1 MDSLVRRGTVALF
14 RRGMDTT
21 LSSYGSL
28 LHALES
34 LKVDISATGGSSMI
48 TRARAAFHDTS
59 SALDTDEKTTIN
71 PLQQAPSMSDLNTK
85 LTYSPSS
92 AGEKRARAVLRG
104 ARIGPRK
111 LNQFVDVLR
120 GLHIEDALI
129 QCRVHHKKAA
139 RMCEKLLESAKANA
153 VTNHGLDGA
162 NLKVDEAW
170 VGKGQYLRR
179 VSIHGR
185 GRSGVMHKTRSHLTI
200 VLKEEATPRKT
211 KVIPMLQERTK
222 WKRV

>member
-1 MDSLVRRGTVALF
+1 MLEQVF
-14 RRGMDTT
+14 RRT
-21 LSSYGSL
+21 SAAL
-28 LHALES
+28 LRHGNSTPSCILENKAFTDALER
-34 LKVDISATGGSSMI
+34 LQIGRSSVFS
-48 TRARAAFHDTS
+48 AAFHGSRS
-59 SALDTDEKTTIN
+59 SQESKDSLN
-71 PLQQAPSMSDLNTK
+71 PLQQAPDSAGF
-85 LTYSPSS
+85 SPSR
-92 AGEKRARAVLRG
+92 AGEKRAMAVLRG

-111 LNQFVDVLR
+111 LNHFVDVLR
-120 GLHIEDALI
+120 GLHVEDALI

-153 VTNHGLDGA
+153 VTNHGLDGE
-162 NLKVDEAW
+162 NLKVDQAW

-200 VLKEEATPRKT
+200 VLKEEPTPRKT
-211 KVIPMLQERTK
+211 RVIPMVQERTK

>member
-1 MDSLVRRGTVALF
+1 MLEQLF
-14 RRGMDTT
+14 RRTSAAV
-21 LSSYGSL
+21 LRHSNISSSHIVENRSL
-28 LHALES
+28 IDALERLQIGTGSVFSARFHGTRSAQQSEDS
-34 LKVDISATGGSSMI
+34 L
-48 TRARAAFHDTS
+48 
-59 SALDTDEKTTIN
+59 N
-71 PLQQAPSMSDLNTK
+71 PLQQAPNSGGF
-85 LTYSPSS
+85 SPSR
-92 AGEKRARAVLRG
+92 AGEKKAMAVLRG

-120 GLHIEDALI
+120 GLHVEDALI

-153 VTNHGLDGA
+153 VTNHGLDGE
-162 NLKVDEAW
+162 NLKVDQAW

-211 KVIPMLQERTK
+211 RVIPMVQERTK

>member
-1 MDSLVRRGTVALF
+1 METLVRRTSLALF
-14 RRGMDTT
+14 RR
-21 LSSYGSL
+21 SIPIHENGSIL
-28 LHALES
+28 TQGTDLPLIHALES
-34 LKVDISATGGSSMI
+34 LRIDGGIAQRFS
-48 TRARAAFHDTS
+48 AAFHSTP
-59 SALDTDEKTTIN
+59 SAREDDAKTMN
-71 PLQQAPSMSDLNTK
+71 PLQKAPMSADLPK
-85 LTYSPSS
+85 YSPSR

-120 GLHIEDALI
+120 GLHVEDALI

-139 RMCEKLLESAKANA
+139 RMCGKLLESAKANA
-153 VTNHGLDGA
+153 VTNHGLDGD

>member
-1 MDSLVRRGTVALF
+1 MEHVIRKTSAALI
-14 RRGMDTT
+14 RYSTRSTA
-21 LSSYGSL
+21 SSHIVEPRSII
-28 LHALES
+28 HALEQ
-34 LKVDISATGGSSMI
+34 LHVGGESM
-48 TRARAAFHDTS
+48 RFSAAFHGGSHSCAEAEDS
-59 SALDTDEKTTIN
+59 VN
-71 PLQQAPSMSDLNTK
+71 PLQQSPTAGG
-85 LTYSPSS
+85 YSPSR
-92 AGEKRARAVLRG
+92 AGEKKAIAVLRG

-120 GLHIEDALI
+120 GLHVEDALI
-129 QCRVHHKKAA
+129 QCRVQHKKAA

-153 VTNHGLDGA
+153 VTNHGLDGDA
-162 NLKVDEAW
+162 LKVDEAW

-211 KVIPMLQERTK
+211 KVIPMVQERTK